1 MTVFLSLSILTI
13 GWFIYSENKSDE
25 LLITASKNQLDSDK
39 DGIVDSK
46 DNCPDVAGAIN
57 MFGCPDI
64 DGDGL
69 SDNEEIEKGT
79 DPHKVDTDGDG
90 ENDKSDQCPLEKGT
104 KENNG
109 CKAKE
114 EVVVP
119 IPPVDNDINSLVSI
133 SYKGKKYTIKKGIT
147 TKEGLT
153 FNKSGWRYYKNK
165 WENEEPMGTGKW
177 KSASHKDI
185 DFILSK
191 YAKEVVVKKPIDE
204 KGQDKKTDNSKK
216 DTDGDGLMD
225 SEESTN
231 GTNPN
236 KKDTDGDGVNDKKDK
251 CPLEKGTKVK
261 GCPDVKI
268 SNEISREDWI
278 RLRELY
284 YKLSYNSTISNE
296 EKNNWNMLY
305 NQLYSGKKTD
315 LTIESWDKTIRNIL
329 IKSEQ
334 HKITIE
340 DKERLRDLYQ
350 EIASNTA
357 ISKDDL
363 LRWKK
368 MYNNFYEGNVRD
380 KQIESWN
387 QYIRSLV
394 IE

>member
-46 DNCPDVAGAIN
+46 DKCPDVAGAIN
-57 MFGCPDI
+57 MFGCPD
-64 DGDGL
+64 
-69 SDNEEIEKGT
+69 K
-79 DPHKVDTDGDG
+79 DGDG

-114 EVVVP
+114 EEIVP
-119 IPPVDNDINSLVSI
+119 KPPIDSDINSLVSI
-133 SYKGKKYTIKKGIT
+133 SYKGKKYTIKKGFT
-147 TKEGLT
+147 TKEGMT
-153 FNKSGWRYYKNK
+153 FNKSGWRYYNNK
-165 WENEEPMGTGKW
+165 WENQEPMGTGKW
-177 KSASHKDI
+177 VAVSPRDI

-191 YAKEVVVKKPIDE
+191 YAKVVVTKPIDD
-204 KGQDKKTDNSKK
+204 KGKDKKK

-225 SEESTN
+225 SEESTK

-236 KKDTDGDGVNDKKDK
+236 KKDTDGDGVVDKKDQ

-305 NQLYSGKKTD
+305 TQLYSGKKTD
-315 LTIESWDKTIRNIL
+315 LTIESWDKTIKNIL

-334 HKITIE
+334 HKLSIE

-350 EIASNTA
+350 EIASNTS
-357 ISKDDL
+357 ITKDDL

-368 MYNNFYEGNVRD
+368 LYNNFYEGNVRD